1 MNKLII
7 AFTQL
12 IVKVLGNLA
21 FRTIAISKKIGNEE
35 VATNVLLK
43 KVEEVYALYD
53 KLILKPIYSGQGK
66 IVVEK
71 DLERDTSYNGL
82 RRVIQGLAR
91 FNSEKGNAAKK
102 LLEIY
107 EITGSINGLDYA
119 DESEVIKKTIAHM
132 KSEEYAA
139 SITKAGLTEE
149 LADLEQKQKVF
160 QETYLAQITSNAELR
175 RQGTASGLRRDLE
188 MALRSYYA
196 YVWAMKN
203 YEPWNKLYSELAELI
218 KAAKNTIGKPEKD
231 LTNDEIELETKK

>member
-91 FNSEKGNAAKK
+91 FNSEKGNAAK
-102 LLEIY
+102 
-107 EITGSINGLDYA
+107 
-119 DESEVIKKTIAHM
+119 
-132 KSEEYAA
+132 
-139 SITKAGLTEE
+139 
-149 LADLEQKQKVF
+149 
-160 QETYLAQITSNAELR
+160 
-175 RQGTASGLRRDLE
+175 
-188 MALRSYYA
+188 
-196 YVWAMKN
+196 
-203 YEPWNKLYSELAELI
+203 
-218 KAAKNTIGKPEKD
+218 NTIGKPEKD